1 MINVKKIAKGVGVV
15 LLVFFLAILAY
26 TFTPFLALLIVAM
39 ESISLVLLNL
49 TIVLIFLTIIKILIQ
64 VLTGNK
70 IHIKIIQ
77 NLHSKFSKMKKTE
90 EQV

>member
-1 MINVKKIAKGVGVV
+1 MIKKIGKIAGAVFLV
-15 LLVFFLAILAY
+15 LLLAVVAY
-26 TFTPFLALLIVAM
+26 MFTPFLALLIVSM

-77 NLHSKFSKMKKTE
+77 NLHSKLSKMKKAK